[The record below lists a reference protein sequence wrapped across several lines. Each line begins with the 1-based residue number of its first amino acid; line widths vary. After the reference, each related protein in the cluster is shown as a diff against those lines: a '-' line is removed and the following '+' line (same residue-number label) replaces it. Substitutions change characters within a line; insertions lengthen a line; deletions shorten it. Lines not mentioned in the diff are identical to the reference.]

1 MRTPRTDIL
10 DGMHTWIP
18 ALLAIAA
25 ALLIAIG
32 TVLRQRS
39 SAASGAIT
47 AGWWIGATI
56 ALSGFTLQASALGLG
71 SILLVQPLVVLAVLF
86 VLPMEAWADHR
97 RPHRSEW
104 AWGALLV
111 ACVVGFLL
119 IARPVSTD
127 RRPDVVL
134 MGCTV
139 GAVVAGLIA
148 LVVVAESR
156 DNRHHRALLYGLA
169 SGALFGVSSLL
180 IKAVAF
186 RVVDDPLS
194 VFVHFEVYLLVPVV
208 ILAVVAQQRSF
219 GAGDLQTSFPAM
231 NVMEPTVA
239 MVLGVALLGE
249 SLKVGVPATIAL
261 AVILTLAVVAVAKL
275 AKHAAIRGDQRV
287 PVAADQ

>member
-1 MRTPRTDIL
+1 
-10 DGMHTWIP
+10 MHTWVP

-25 ALLIAIG
+25 ALLIAAG

-39 SAASGAIT
+39 SAASGAIA
-47 AGWWIGATI
+47 AGWWIGASI
-56 ALSGFTLQASALGLG
+56 AFSGFLLQASALGLG

-86 VLPMEAWADHR
+86 ALPLEAWADHR
-97 RPHRSEW
+97 NPRRSEW
-104 AWGALLV
+104 AWGGALV
-111 ACVVGFLL
+111 VCVVAFLL

-127 RRPDVVL
+127 RRPDVVI

-148 LVVVAESR
+148 LVVVAERCS
-156 DNRHHRALLYGLA
+156 NRHHKSLLYGLA

-186 RVVDDPLS
+186 RVVDAPLS

-208 ILAVVAQQRSF
+208 LLAVVAQQRAF

-249 SLKVGVPATIAL
+249 TLKVGVSATVLLAAILAL
-261 AVILTLAVVAVAKL
+261 SVVAVVKL
-275 AKHAAIRGDQRV
+275 AKHAAIRGDQREPV
-287 PVAADQ
+287 PADR

>member
-1 MRTPRTDIL
+1 
-10 DGMHTWIP
+10 MHTWIP

-47 AGWWIGATI
+47 AGWWIGAAV
-56 ALSGFTLQASALGLG
+56 ALSGFSLQASALGLG

-97 RPHRSEW
+97 RPRRSEW
-104 AWGALLV
+104 AWGGVLV
-111 ACVVGFLL
+111 ACVVAFLL

-127 RRPDVVL
+127 RRPDVVV
-134 MGCTV
+134 MGGTV

-148 LVVVAESR
+148 LVVVAECK
-156 DNRHHRALLYGLA
+156 DNRHHKALLYGLA

-180 IKAVAF
+180 IKAVAI
-186 RVVDDPLS
+186 RVVDGPLT
-194 VFVHFEVYLLVPVV
+194 VFVHYEVYLLVPVV
-208 ILAVVAQQRSF
+208 VLGVVAQQRSF
-219 GAGDLQTSFPAM
+219 GSGDLQTSFPAM

-249 SLKVGVPATIAL
+249 SLKVGVPATIVLVVVLAL
-261 AVILTLAVVAVAKL
+261 AIVAVAEL
-275 AKHAAIRGDQRV
+275 AKAAAIRGDQRSLACV
-287 PVAADQ
+287 DQ